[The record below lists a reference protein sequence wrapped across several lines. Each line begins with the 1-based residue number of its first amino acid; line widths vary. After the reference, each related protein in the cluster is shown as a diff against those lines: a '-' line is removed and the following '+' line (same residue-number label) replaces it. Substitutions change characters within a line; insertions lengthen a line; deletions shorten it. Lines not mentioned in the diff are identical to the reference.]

1 MSNLDLW
8 DSVERTNPDHTTDV
22 TFGRKITAI
31 DPYRQIK
38 NATEK
43 FGPVGVGWGW
53 SVAQVE
59 HLPTNELGVL
69 IKMWHT
75 DNSNTFEQWG
85 QASLYID
92 NAEKKKDTDCLKKAT
107 TDGITKCLSLI
118 GFNADVFLKKFN
130 DNKYVQEMIT
140 HFAPKDEESE
150 LIALNSGDVKWVVE
164 NWDELIAKKWSSLSG
179 ELTTELNNTFNKGNG

>member
-1 MSNLDLW
+1 MSNLELW

-31 DPYRQIK
+31 DPYHQIK

-59 HLPTNELGVL
+59 HLPTNEVGIL

-75 DNSNTFEQWG
+75 DKSNTFEQWG

-92 NAEKKKDTDCLKKAT
+92 KAEKKKDTDCLKKAT
-107 TDGITKCLSLI
+107 TDGVTKCLSLI

-130 DNKYVQEMIT
+130 DNKYVQEMIA

-150 LIALNSGDVKWVVE
+150 LIALNSGDVKWVAE
-164 NWDELIAKKWSSLSG
+164 NWGGLIAKKWSSLSG
-179 ELTTELNNTFNKGNG
+179 ELTTELNNTFNKASA

>member
-92 NAEKKKDTDCLKKAT
+92 NAEKKKDNDCLKKAT

>member
-1 MSNLDLW
+1 MSNLKLW
-8 DSVERTNPDHTTDV
+8 DSVEKTNPAHTTEV

-43 FGPVGVGWGW
+43 FGPVGIGWGW
-53 SVAQVE
+53 SVVQVE
-59 HLPTNELGVL
+59 HLPTNELGIL
-69 IKMWHT
+69 IRMWHT
-75 DNSNTFEQWG
+75 DKSNTFDQWG

-107 TDGITKCLSLI
+107 TDGVTKCLSLI

-130 DNKYVQEMIT
+130 DNKYVQEMLA
-140 HFAPKDEESE
+140 HFAPKDEECE
-150 LIALNSGDVKWVVE
+150 LIALNSGDLNWVQQ
-164 NWDELIAKKWSSLSG
+164 NWQGLIAKKWSLLG
-179 ELTTELNNTFNKGNG
+179 TELTTQLNEIHKKGE